1 MLLSPSPRGSFSVPV
16 HINLRNARRRRTREL
31 LQYPSGAQESQ
42 WRRCRAGEKAKAQA
56 PVSSVGEERALLLGF
71 AMVAFSILMYFVVG
85 IVVVKPC
92 LNSDWGEAISC
103 SVIQAELLNDSDDWR
118 CLNSSPCLQV
128 FVNITA
134 SGRRALLHYD
144 EVSVNLSPECFYA
157 PKSQQ
162 NNSELMKEAQRIQQY
177 LLNRSGE
184 AISCHPGMGRHSEE
198 VILKR
203 RYTLRLALQCLV
215 WPSLMLFGGGLLV
228 GLVMLTQCLAH
239 ICAEILARE
248 GGEGSQTLLTQG
260 KLYQLLR
267 CRPRSP
273 SMEQDP
279 NR

>member
-16 HINLRNARRRRTREL
+16 HISLHNVRRRRTREL
-31 LQYPSGAQESQ
+31 LQYPAAAQGSQ
-42 WRRCRAGEKAKAQA
+42 WRKCRAGEKAKAQA

-71 AMVAFSILMYFVVG
+71 TMVAFSILMYFVVG

-92 LNSDWGEAISC
+92 LNSDWGEATDC

-118 CLNSSPCLQV
+118 RLSSNPCLQV

-134 SGRRALLHYD
+134 SGRRALLHFD

-162 NNSELMKEAQRIQQY
+162 NKSERLEEAHRIRKY

-184 AISCHPGMGRHSEE
+184 AISCHPSMGRHSEE
-198 VILKR
+198 AIVKR

-228 GLVMLTQCLAH
+228 GLVMLTQFLAH
-239 ICAEILARE
+239 ICTEITTREEGEESQATLA
-248 GGEGSQTLLTQG
+248 QG

-267 CRPRSP
+267 CRP

-279 NR
+279 SR